1 MKEAAGI
8 FSGCL
13 TLIVMLSI
21 MAILTAVFIKFV
33 ALPLWGWV
41 F

>member
-13 TLIVMLSI
+13 TLVVMLSI
-21 MAILTAVFIKFV
+21 IALFAAVFLKYV
-33 ALPLWGWV
+33 VLPLWGWV
-41 F
+41 V